1 MRLFGNS
8 DFATLQ
14 RAETLCQP
22 NRKII
27 KSGVRAIA
35 CILFFCLTMRHFGVN
50 IELIIRILKIEVVL
64 MAELKRLN
72 ARVRV
77 ELHEWLQKSA
87 EDRGLTM
94 NAMIILALE
103 TYLQQQQV
111 LPILPQL
118 MKQFEIEN
126 KEGK

>member
-1 MRLFGNS
+1 
-8 DFATLQ
+8 
-14 RAETLCQP
+14 
-22 NRKII
+22 
-27 KSGVRAIA
+27 
-35 CILFFCLTMRHFGVN
+35 
-50 IELIIRILKIEVVL
+50 

-126 KEGK
+126 REGK